1 MKILITTT
9 LRENLTKAKVKPLVA
24 LPEVERIFYVSDRP
38 GPFFEKIKYY
48 CVPPRLLKVSNNN
61 AVVRL
66 VFKFFIVFYLSIVK
80 RPDLLMGYSFM
91 PHGINVALIGRI
103 LNIPRCINVIGGV
116 LGVEGGGFTYGN
128 NVLLKRLR
136 KKDSF
141 LEKIL
146 LRIANTSDFIT
157 VTGSNTRDFLIS
169 KGLDKEKI
177 EILSSTIDTK
187 RFFPDPS
194 EKRYDLITIAELI
207 PRKRI
212 DVFLEI
218 VSRLKKDGFKIKA
231 VILGNGELRMYLEAL
246 SKRLGL
252 EEIVQFAGFDSN
264 VEKYLNASKIFLLP
278 TENEGL
284 SLSMLEAMAC
294 GVVPVVSKVGDLEDA
309 VKNGVNGRLLD
320 KDDTDGF
327 VSAISGLLRAPK
339 TLALYSKSAVE
350 TIRENYTIKGATEK
364 WKKILSNVRLSRKVT
379 SWYFDRLRSM
389 SALEIGYRLIRI
401 LRLRLLGAK
410 FLMLRKNAYLLSRPP
425 RKARFF
431 IDEGD
436 IDFIRQ
442 DFSKVRQE
450 GLFEIRDIDWYA
462 DPVSNVRCKWAFRD
476 DTRHRIGFYQVEIR
490 RIWELNRFQWLVS
503 YAQQYAMER
512 DEAVAEK
519 IVAVL
524 KDWIE
529 KNPAL
534 KGINWS
540 DSLEVSLRLLSWAW
554 IYFLIKDSRAFR
566 NDFEHIFLRSI
577 YFQVNF
583 IESNL
588 SRYSSANNHLIGE
601 GMGLFI
607 TGVLFPQLKGAG
619 KRLKKGKAILEQEI
633 EKQVYPDGVS
643 KEQSTG
649 YHEFVT
655 DLYLISLIIARKNN
669 IEFSDALY
677 ARLEK
682 MCEFLMHMTDK
693 NGNLP
698 SIGDSDDGVVIRLDT
713 LRDGPNAVSVLNTAS
728 VIFNRRDFKK
738 YSIDGKTLWLLGR
751 KGYDRF
757 SLLKRA
763 SNVGISEGFGHSG
776 YYIMRHKDLFL
787 SFDCGALGYLSL
799 AAHGHAD
806 SLAITLNIGDRD
818 ILIDPGT
825 YLYRSGN
832 GWRDYFRSTKA
843 HNTIR
848 IDRLDQSEIRGP
860 FLWGYKADTFVKS
873 WSPNGG
879 YDKVCG
885 YHTGYARLDD
895 PVVHTREVVFDKL
908 HKEIIIDDSLVS
920 KKEHFAE
927 LFFHLHP
934 DCILTRID
942 TNTLEILNK
951 DAIIQID
958 LDPRLRT
965 YISNGD
971 KDPICGWYSGG
982 FGDKV
987 ETSTICAETYF
998 KGNTRFVTRILV
1010 RDKR

>member
-9 LRENLTKAKVKPLVA
+9 LRKNLTECKIKPLIA

-38 GPFFEKIKYY
+38 GPFFEKVKYY
-48 CVPPRLLKVSNNN
+48 CVPPKVLRFFNNN
-61 AVVRL
+61 AIIRL
-66 VFKFFIVFYLSIVK
+66 VFKFFMVFYLSIIK

-91 PHGINVALIGRI
+91 PHGINVALIGKI
-103 LNIPRCINVIGGV
+103 LNIPSCVNVIGGA
-116 LGVEGGGFTYGN
+116 LSVEGGGFTCGN

-136 KKDSF
+136 NF

-146 LRIANTSDFIT
+146 LKIANMSNFIV
-157 VTGSNTRDFLIS
+157 VTGSTTRDFLIS
-169 KGLDKEKI
+169 KGIDKEKI
-177 EILSSTIDTK
+177 EILSGTIDTK

-194 EKRYDLITIAELI
+194 EKRYDLITTAELI

-231 VILGNGELRMYLEAL
+231 VILGDGELRRYLEDL

-252 EEIVQFAGFDSN
+252 EEIVQFAGFDSD
-264 VEKYLNASKIFLLP
+264 VEKYLNVSRIFLLP
-278 TENEGL
+278 TQNEGL
-284 SLSMLEAMAC
+284 SVSMLEAMSC
-294 GVVPVVSKVGDLEDA
+294 GLVPVVSKVDDLGDA
-309 VKNGVNGRLLD
+309 VKDGVNGRLLD
-320 KDDTDGF
+320 KHDIDGF
-327 VSAISGLLRAPK
+327 VSAISELLK
-339 TLALYSKSAVE
+339 DQKILEFYSKKAIEVVRESFSIESAA
-350 TIRENYTIKGATEK
+350 KK
-364 WKKILSNVRLSRKVT
+364 WKKILSNNIRPSQKVT
-379 SWYFDRLRSM
+379 TWYFNRLKSM
-389 SALEIGYRLIRI
+389 SILEIGYRLLRI
-401 LRLRLLGAK
+401 LRLRLLSAK
-410 FLMLRKNAYLLSRPP
+410 FLLLRKNAYLSPKASRE
-425 RKARFF
+425 ARFF
-431 IDEGD
+431 VDKKD

-442 DFSKVRQE
+442 DFIKVRQK
-450 GLFEIRDIDWYA
+450 GLSEIRDIDWYN
-462 DPVSNVRCKWAFRD
+462 DPVSNARCKGAFRD

-503 YAQQYAMER
+503 YAQQYAIER

-519 IVAVL
+519 IVSVL

-529 KNPAL
+529 KNPTL

-554 IYFLIKDSRAFR
+554 IYFLIKDSRAFH

-655 DLYLISLIIARKNN
+655 DLYLISFIIARKNN

-677 ARLEK
+677 SRLEK

-698 SIGDSDDGVVIRLDT
+698 SIGDSDGGVVIRLDT
-713 LRDGPNAVSVLNTAS
+713 LREGPNAVSVLNTAS

-757 SLLKRA
+757 SLLKKA
-763 SNVGISEGFGHSG
+763 SNVGISKGFGHSG

-848 IDRLDQSEIRGP
+848 IDRLDQSEIKGP
-860 FLWGYKADTFVKS
+860 FLWDYKADAFVKS

-895 PVVHTREVVFDKL
+895 PVVHAREVVFDKL
-908 HKEIIIDDSLVS
+908 HKEIIIDDTLVS

-934 DCILTRID
+934 DCILTRIEP
-942 TNTLEILNK
+942 NTLEILNK
-951 DAIIQID
+951 DTIIQID
-958 LDPRLRT
+958 LDPRLCT
-965 YISNGD
+965 SISNGD

-987 ETSTICAETYF
+987 KTSTICAETYF